1 MFSPNIRKL
10 FLSLALLAGVASAR
24 AEVLTF
30 EGISPAGTYV
40 AAPEEGISGYIFSGG
55 AYVMSSTYYLEGQ
68 WGPGPYTGNGTDIL
82 AAVGSA
88 GFTRA
93 DNTPF
98 SLTSIDMG
106 SHGTT
111 GSAFT
116 ITITGNRAD
125 GSSVEYFQVLY
136 PDVLDLALHKVV
148 FSDFTDLTSVS
159 MVTTNGA
166 VKIDNIVLNAPDTES
181 PVLPTSPVPEPGTYA
196 LMLAGLALAGAVAR
210 RKRAS

>member
-1 MFSPNIRKL
+1 
-10 FLSLALLAGVASAR
+10 
-24 AEVLTF
+24 
-30 EGISPAGTYV
+30 V
-40 AAPEEGISGYIFSGG
+40 AAPEEGISGYIFCSG
-55 AYVMSSTYYLEGQ
+55 AYVISSTYCLGGQ

-88 GFTRA
+88 EFTRT

-98 SLTSIDMG
+98 SLTNMDMG
-106 SHGTT
+106 SQSTT
-111 GSAFT
+111 GSAFV

-125 GSSVEYFQVLY
+125 GSAVEYFQVIY
-136 PDVLDLALHKVV
+136 PDALVLALHKVV

-181 PVLPTSPVPEPGTYA
+181 PSLPTSPVPEPGTYA

-210 RKRAS
+210 RKRAG